1 MTDPA
6 IAASKRL
13 RSILVT
19 GSSSG
24 IGAAICRRLAQ
35 PGVGLLVHG
44 RHNAAGAEAVA
55 AAAREA
61 GAEATVALGDLSMG
75 KTAGRLVQS
84 AVEAFGGLDVLIA
97 NAGLPILKSVAD
109 GSREELNYAFAT
121 NLAGFF
127 ELAKAAIPHI
137 KRAEHG
143 RIVSVSTFNAHVF
156 RNDFAN
162 FPLSGASKAGLE
174 ALTRG
179 LAVELAPEGVT
190 VNCVAPGLIRKDQD
204 TRDGLAEERLHEL
217 SRKIPLGRPGEP
229 DEVAA
234 LVAFLVSPEAS
245 YVTAQVIHV
254 NGGLT

>member
-1 MTDPA
+1 MTEPGS
-6 IAASKRL
+6 ASGSRP
-13 RSILVT
+13 RAILVT

-24 IGAAICRRLAQ
+24 IGAAICRRLAR
-35 PGVGLLVHG
+35 PGVGLLVHA
-44 RHNAAGAEAVA
+44 RHNTTGAEAVA
-55 AAAREA
+55 AEARAA
-61 GAEATVALGDLSMG
+61 GAEAAVALGDLSAG
-75 KTAGRLVQS
+75 ETAGRLVQS

-97 NAGLPILKSVAD
+97 NAGLPILKSVSE
-109 GSREELNYAFAT
+109 GTREELNYAFAT

-127 ELAKAAIPHI
+127 ELAKAAVPHI

-156 RNDFAN
+156 RNDFVN

-179 LAVELAPEGVT
+179 LAMELAADGVT

-204 TRDGLAEERLHEL
+204 TRDGLAEARMQEL
-217 SRKIPLGRPGEP
+217 GQKIPLGRPGEP

-245 YVTAQVIHV
+245 YITAQVIHA